1 MIRSLPIAAL
11 AVCAMFTGSA
21 LSAGAISQACLG
33 TGSKSSQRLCV
44 CIQQVADMTLNKSD
58 QRLAAKIIK
67 EPQKAQDVKMSKTAK
82 DNAFWDKY
90 SSFGQAAQAMCS

>member
-1 MIRSLPIAAL
+1 MAAL
-11 AVCAMFTGSA
+11 AACAIFAGSTGN
-21 LSAGAISQACLG
+21 AGPISQACLG
-33 TGSKSSQRLCV
+33 AGNGTSPRLCV
-44 CIQQVADMTLNKSD
+44 CIQQVADMTLNKQD

-82 DNAFWDKY
+82 DDAFWSKY